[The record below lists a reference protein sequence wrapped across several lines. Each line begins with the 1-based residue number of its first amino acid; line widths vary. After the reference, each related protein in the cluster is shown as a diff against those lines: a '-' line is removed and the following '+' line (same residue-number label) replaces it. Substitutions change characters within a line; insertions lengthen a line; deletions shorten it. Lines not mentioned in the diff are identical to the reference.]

1 MSDGYSPDATE
12 EQKVVAKDVL
22 NKIADKNVQDTVIYG
37 RYTDTSD
44 RYDMAMD
51 VCNYNGPKETA
62 AVVAECFTRNRE
74 NVHLLDVAAGT
85 GLCAVE
91 LRKHGFLKMDALDA
105 SPGMLEEAKRKGLYD
120 QYIIDILGEKTLDI
134 STDTYDAVVMCGFS
148 IEILQR
154 LPITAFEELI
164 RIVKPG
170 GYFINTGWMMMY
182 TDGGEVKAEQLRRQL
197 KTLEENGKWKFVQL
211 KHFKN
216 YIKGFDGAV
225 SVHMICK

>member
-12 EQKVVAKDVL
+12 EQKAVAQDL
-22 NKIADKNVQDTVIYG
+22 LDKIVDKNVKDTVIYS
-37 RYTDTSD
+37 RYSETSD
-44 RYDMAMD
+44 RYDMAMV

-62 AVVAECFTRNRE
+62 AVVAEYFQRNRE
-74 NVHLLDVAAGT
+74 DVRLLDVAAGT

-91 LRKHGFLKMDALDA
+91 LRKYGFLKMDALDA
-105 SPGMLEEAKRKGLYD
+105 SPGMLEEAKAKGLYD
-120 QYIIDILGEKTLDI
+120 QYITDILGENTLDI

-148 IEILQR
+148 TEILQR
-154 LPITAFEELI
+154 LPMTAFEELI

-170 GYFINTGWMMMY
+170 GYFINTGRKTMY
-182 TDGGEVKAEQLRRQL
+182 THDDGKAEQLKRQL
-197 KTLEENGKWKFVQL
+197 KTLEANGKWKRVKM

-216 YIKGFDGAV
+216 YLKGADGAV